1 MTRACEVMEGVQ
13 HVRLPH
19 ADLHL
24 HVARARSLVPT
35 LGLPDRLHLGVVTSE
50 VDGLGMGSAAHE
62 TAGRV
67 LRGEGV
73 LRLKEEDGESELGG
87 VTLGQR
93 LGEETA
99 GQIQAENK
107 AR

>member
-1 MTRACEVMEGVQ
+1 MTRTREVVEGVQ

-19 ADLHL
+19 ANLHL
-24 HVARARSLVPT
+24 HVARARGLVPT
-35 LGLPDRLHLGVVTSE
+35 LGLPDRLHLGVVAGE
-50 VDGLGMGSAAHE
+50 VDGLGVGSAAHE
-62 TAGRV
+62 AAGRV

-73 LRLKEEDGESELGG
+73 LRLKEEDGESKLGG

-93 LGEETA
+93 VREEAA
-99 GQIQAENK
+99 GQIQAEDK

>member
-1 MTRACEVMEGVQ
+1 MTRTREVVEGVQ

-19 ADLHL
+19 ANLHL
-24 HVARARSLVPT
+24 HVARARGLVPT
-35 LGLPDRLHLGVVTSE
+35 LGLPDRLHLGVVAGE
-50 VDGLGMGSAAHE
+50 VDRLGVSGAADE
-62 TAGRV
+62 AAGRV

-73 LRLKEEDGESELGG
+73 LRLKEEDRESELGG

-93 LGEETA
+93 VGEETA